1 MAQAKNA
8 DTVKIHYTGKLED
21 GTVFDSNTNREPLKF
36 EIGQSQVIRGFE
48 EAVIGMNPGDSKTA
62 TIPADKAYGPRSE
75 EMVLEVDRDQVP
87 QDMELEVGQR
97 LQVPQPAGQPILVTV
112 TQLSE
117 KSVTLDGN
125 HPLAGKDLT
134 FDIQLI
140 EIV

>member
-8 DTVKIHYTGKLED
+8 DTVKVQYTGKLED
-21 GTVFDSNTNREPLKF
+21 GTVFDSNINRDALKF